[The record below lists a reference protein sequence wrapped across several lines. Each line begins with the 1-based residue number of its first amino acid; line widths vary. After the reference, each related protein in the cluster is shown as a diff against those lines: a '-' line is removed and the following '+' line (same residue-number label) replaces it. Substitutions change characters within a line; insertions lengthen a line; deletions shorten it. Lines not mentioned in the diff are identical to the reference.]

1 MHVSPA
7 KEFIYIVS
15 LSFSKIDNNYDKH
28 LKFFQEWEIK
38 EVKVCYA
45 CYTTF
50 VTSFQNEI
58 NRVIIKYKNLPLF
71 KFFFYYT
78 LFTMYVQ
85 VSKNAQCRKEE
96 IKTMFYPFSC

>member
-38 EVKVCYA
+38 EVKVCCVY
-45 CYTTF
+45 YFTF

-58 NRVIIKYKNLPLF
+58 NRFLIKYKN
-71 KFFFYYT
+71 
-78 LFTMYVQ
+78 FTTFQ
-85 VSKNAQCRKEE
+85 VFLLLHVVYNVCAG
-96 IKTMFYPFSC
+96 I